1 MPDPNPKIVKPLNV
15 AQSGQ
20 RVFFDGGWAIA
31 QTPIVGGNAFVVN
44 VKGTNYAYGE
54 HSPRQKS
61 RTSEIYRRRKRPVEE
76 QIYYPVEPMGTVV
89 HLFVATE
96 SYVILDEY
104 GRRQEMT
111 GIHSYWLA
119 SGDKVLKVFESNQY
133 TFWNTLEPLFEIPI
147 VDKIIR
153 DLLNPF
159 YGSNRFQNHLLWVL
173 SDTRF
178 LIQLK
183 LYDYTDVVNYDGG
196 YPPLNSFIKPQ
207 VFTALIDN
215 WEIVA
220 SDLQTSEFPINILGP
235 QPEITYPTA
244 FNDVLDWLIPTF
256 PQNRDGIGLTYFFP
270 PPVVAEVRE
279 TYPSFGLYYDDLGY
293 GSGNDNINANRIPTR
308 VQYVFRPQDAMGSS
322 GSYDSFSYGS
332 FAKTYT
338 TGTPFEGSNN
348 WTWAPLELN
357 AIEREWQVFSPNGT
371 KTVLSPRTAYNLIGT
386 NYHMFTDTQP
396 LVKNSYDIL
405 FFYIPE
411 LREGSVD
418 PSELFGTFWVLQSAL
433 TGYPTYESNLFWLA
447 AKSAG

>member
-1 MPDPNPKIVKPLNV
+1 MRRLLKEQQWERSL
-15 AQSGQ
+15 S
-20 RVFFDGGWAIA
+20 
-31 QTPIVGGNAFVVN
+31 
-44 VKGTNYAYGE
+44 
-54 HSPRQKS
+54 
-61 RTSEIYRRRKRPVEE
+61 TSEEAIGDTHDDSPLSATVEGYSDGRILLRFPGASNPIPGGRLLTSGAIGKGESVLIDQSPSAILDIEGMPWMRPQEE
-76 QIYYPVEPMGTVV
+76 EEEPGEPDEPMGIVV

-111 GIHSYWLA
+111 GKHSYWLA
-119 SGDKVLKVFESNQY
+119 SGDKVLKVFESNEFNGDS
-133 TFWNTLEPLFEIPI
+133 TI
-147 VDKIIR
+147 VDKIIP
-153 DLLNPF
+153 DLLFPG
-159 YGSNRFQNHLLWVL
+159 YRLENHLFWVL

-183 LYDYTDVVNYDGG
+183 LHDYTDVVNYVPGLG
-196 YPPLNSFIKPQ
+196 LLRFIKPQ
-207 VFTALIDN
+207 IFTALIDN

-220 SDLQTSEFPINILGP
+220 SDLQTADDYIPFENPY
-235 QPEITYPTA
+235 PEIIYPPE
-244 FNDVLDWLIPTF
+244 FNDVLDWLIP
-256 PQNRDGIGLTYFFP
+256 RHGINLDLGISGAI
-270 PPVVAEVRE
+270 PVVTEVQE
-279 TYPSFGLYYDDLGY
+279 TYPSFGF
-293 GSGNDNINANRIPTR
+293 SNINANRIPTR

-447 AKSAG
+447 AKSA